1 MNTLLRY
8 VPLAQLVEHWTFN
21 PVVGSSSLLWHT
33 MSVAKKVDALEKTD
47 TYDGKYR
54 GVLRVT
60 KQSCKVTE
68 IQILTTHIKKLK
80 NLFTID
86 NNFDKIFMF
95 LENKIL
101 LIQ

>member
-1 MNTLLRY
+1 MAHY
-8 VPLAQLVEHWTFN
+8 EC
-21 PVVGSSSLLWHT
+21 GEK
-33 MSVAKKVDALEKTD
+33 VAALEKTD